1 MLIKRMEH
9 IRNQQG
15 VSMLEMLIVLSVFLI
30 ILSAAMIP
38 FPKMLDNME
47 KEKFM
52 DQLQADLYLAQSYAI
67 SKQEIVNIQFLM
79 TIDSYRIK
87 TVNVPSEML
96 AQREL
101 PDSIQHMEG
110 SLQEIWFLPNGHTNR
125 FGTMLFKY
133 KDRYIKVVFQI
144 GKGRFYVEEQ

>member
-1 MLIKRMEH
+1 MEH